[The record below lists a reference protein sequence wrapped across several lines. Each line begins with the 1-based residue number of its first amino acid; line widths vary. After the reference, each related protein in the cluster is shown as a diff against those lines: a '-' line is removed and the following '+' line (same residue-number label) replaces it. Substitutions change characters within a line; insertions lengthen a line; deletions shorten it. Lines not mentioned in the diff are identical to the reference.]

1 MFQKMN
7 FWTLLISLLILSNT
21 VLAQDAVYLN
31 QNDKAPFTGY
41 LLPQEK
47 LVELKNNTMERD
59 TLEAQNA
66 SLNASL
72 KLQDDIIAKKDQQL
86 ILYSNQNDKLAQT
99 ANSALSLSTWE
110 KVGYITLGIV
120 VTGLAIKGAHE
131 LYR

>member
-1 MFQKMN
+1 MN
-7 FWTLLISLLILSNT
+7 FWTLLTLLASLLIVNNA
-21 VLAQDAVYLN
+21 LAQDAVYLN

-86 ILYSNQNDKLAQT
+86 TLYSEQNDKLAQT

-110 KVGYITLGIV
+110 KIGYITLGV
-120 VTGLAIKGAHE
+120 VITGLAVKGAHE
-131 LYR
+131 LYK